1 MDKTAIERDGYLAS
15 FNAVAKCCL
24 PVIGRHHCLQV
35 WVHSAVKP
43 CTIGVLS
50 ENVRPK
56 LNTDVGVK

>member
-1 MDKTAIERDGYLAS
+1 VQRQSFAFLFLVFALA
-15 FNAVAKCCL
+15 AL
-24 PVIGRHHCLQV
+24 
-35 WVHSAVKP
+35 WVHFAAKL